1 METYVVFYCGDMDD
15 VPTLM
20 TNDIDKAVDHYND
33 LKDFYKEFDTD
44 ASIELSKHVENHHPS
59 VEHALDVMSR
69 DIGTFNCISLGV
81 FVNGT
86 LQSWG
91 GSDGP
96 MTIDRA
102 TTPPTL
108 SMTQR

>member
-1 METYVVFYCGDMDD
+1 VETYVVFYCGDMDD
-15 VPTLM
+15 APTLM
-20 TNDIDKAVDHYND
+20 TNDIDKAVEHYNE
-33 LKDFYKEFDTD
+33 LKDFYKDFDND
-44 ASIELSKHVENHHPS
+44 DSDLLHVDNHHPS

-81 FVNGT
+81 FVNGA

-96 MTIDRA
+96 MVIDRS